1 MGVIA
6 ISADVLTVET
16 IGGLEIVR
24 AGTAPQG
31 RKLNILIYGPSGVGK
46 TRLAASADDVPA
58 MRKVLFLDIE
68 GGTFSIEQA
77 HPKVEIARITTWG
90 QIQDVYNDL
99 FDQDG
104 AGYGT
109 AVIDSSTESQRYSM
123 DSVMESAY
131 RRDQS
136 LDRDIPMQRHWGI
149 SIEHMRRMIRA
160 FRDLP
165 MHTIITA
172 LAKEETDSLNRRY
185 IKPSMPGKLA
195 SEIAGFMDIV
205 LYMYMKEDDEE
216 PGTMSR
222 VVATRA
228 GELYTAKD
236 RSDRLPAYMVNPTM
250 KQIYDLV
257 IASPTAKTA

>member
-1 MGVIA
+1 VIA
-6 ISADVLTVET
+6 ISDVLTTET

-31 RKLNILIYGPSGVGK
+31 RKLNTLIYGPPGVGK
-46 TRLAASADDVPA
+46 TVLAASADEVPA

-68 GGTFSIEQA
+68 GGTLSIE
-77 HPKVEIARITTWG
+77 HRFPKVEIARIKSWG

-99 FDQDG
+99 FNQDG

-109 AVIDSSTESQRYSM
+109 AVIDSSTESQKYSM
-123 DSVMESAY
+123 DAVMDTAY

-136 LDRDIPMQRHWGI
+136 LDRDIPMQRHWGV

-172 LAKEETDSLNRRY
+172 LSKEETDNLSRRR
-185 IKPSMPGKLA
+185 IQPSMPGKLA

-205 LYMYMKEDDEE
+205 LYMYMKEDEEE
-216 PGTMSR
+216 PGKINR
-222 VVATRA
+222 VIATKA

-257 IASPTAKTA
+257 IASPTAKDNSK